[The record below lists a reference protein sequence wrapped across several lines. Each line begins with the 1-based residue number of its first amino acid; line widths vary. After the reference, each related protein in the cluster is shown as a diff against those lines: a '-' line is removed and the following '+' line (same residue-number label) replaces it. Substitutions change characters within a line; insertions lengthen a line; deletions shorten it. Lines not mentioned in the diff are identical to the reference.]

1 MLGVATLFLD
11 PFFLIALL
19 LGSLYFYFTRTFD
32 FWKCRGVPFKKP
44 AVLVGNFGSMLLF
57 RKSQPEGIKEMY
69 EWFKNERFFGAFRV
83 RSPVLIL
90 RDPDLVKN
98 ICVKDFAYFMNRGIP
113 NNTQV
118 REIRSLLSFFFF
130 CRLSSC
136 PKLYQC
142 LYQCLIHS

>member
-1 MLGVATLFLD
+1 
-11 PFFLIALL
+11 
-19 LGSLYFYFTRTFD
+19 
-32 FWKCRGVPFKKP
+32 
-44 AVLVGNFGSMLLF
+44 MLLF
-57 RKSQPEGIKEMY
+57 RKSQPEGVKEMY

-118 REIRSLLSFFFF
+118 REIREKKLEVDPCSLSLLLPAF
-130 CRLSSC
+130 RHRI
-136 PKLYQC
+136 QN
-142 LYQCLIHS
+142 